1 MINKWIL
8 EVNVCDFRLY
18 WNVFVIN
25 YVVERVNI
33 EFYFIVNLLVEFFN
47 LNLGFVCINSFFYF
61 IYGLKINVIKC

>member
-33 EFYFIVNLLVEFFN
+33 EFYFIVNLLVEFFI
-47 LNLGFVCINSFFYF
+47 LNLGFVCINGFFYF

>member
-33 EFYFIVNLLVEFFN
+33 EFYFIVNLLIEFFI

-61 IYGLKINVIKC
+61 IYGLKMNVIKC